1 MFSGNSRACAVISG
15 LLLKLETDY
24 NMILNL
30 ESAGL
35 ILEKNATRNDW
46 TENDIVAFTVTYVI
60 GHQQVCDQSVLVAV
74 HQILS
79 DIMGWGDNI
88 VVDLNTNLFKNGLI
102 HTNKIKQLIIDLE
115 KQFGITINHS
125 NIKYTSLCSINSI
138 GKLIGGIVDEK
149 TKIDS

>member
-46 TENDIVAFTVTYVI
+46 TENDIVAFTDTYVI
-60 GHQQVCDQSVLVAV
+60 G
-74 HQILS
+74 
-79 DIMGWGDNI
+79 
-88 VVDLNTNLFKNGLI
+88 
-102 HTNKIKQLIIDLE
+102 TNKFVINGFSSSTIK
-115 KQFGITINHS
+115 F
-125 NIKYTSLCSINSI
+125 
-138 GKLIGGIVDEK
+138 
-149 TKIDS
+149 